1 MHKTISMVIK
11 KLAQAKQNAAD
22 TINGL
27 THLNEAQREAIINQ
41 NTNATTREQ
50 VKKNLDNAQA
60 LDQAMASL
68 DNVVANKTTF

>member
-1 MHKTISMVIK
+1 MQNNLHGDQ

-41 NTNATTREQ
+41 IQTQ
-50 VKKNLDNAQA
+50 QLV
-60 LDQAMASL
+60 
-68 DNVVANKTTF
+68 NK